1 MFLKA
6 SPRAGKLIVQQK
18 GPEGYRAFI
27 PHPLPFDHPLESDY
41 EMNDLLEK
49 ANRALGRLDGATYI
63 LPNPDLFLYMY
74 VRKEA
79 VLSSQIEGTQASLSD
94 LLEYE
99 NDIKEKSSPDDVQ
112 EVSNYVAAMNY
123 GLDRLKKL
131 PLSLQLIKEIHAKL
145 MRGIRGGHKAP
156 GEFRTTQNWIG
167 GTMPSNANFV
177 PPPPHEVLSCMGN
190 LEKFLHNSKNSIP
203 SLIKAGLAH
212 AQFETIH
219 PFLDGNGRIGRLLI
233 TFILCHDAVLEKPLL
248 YLSLYF
254 KQHRDEYYERLMA
267 IRRKGDWEGWIKFYL
282 RGIFEISKQA
292 TEAAKAIM
300 NLQIEHRKQ
309 INSLGRTSAN
319 SLRLLDLLYQ
329 KPLIKVPKVA
339 INLGLSQPA
348 ARKAI
353 NNLQELKIL
362 TEISGKRRDRVY
374 FYESYMG
381 IIMEGTEL

>member
-6 SPRAGKLIVQQK
+6 SPRAGKLIVQHK
-18 GPEGYRAFI
+18 GPEGFSSFI
-27 PHPLPFDHPLESDY
+27 PHPLPFDPPLKYDNK
-41 EMNDLLEK
+41 MNDLLEK
-49 ANRALGRLDGATYI
+49 ANRAIGRLDGATYI

-99 NDIKEKSSPDDVQ
+99 NDIKGKSSPDDVH
-112 EVSNYVAAMNY
+112 EVFNYVTAINY

-131 PLSLQLIKEIHAKL
+131 PLNLRLIKEIHTKL
-145 MRGIRGGHKAP
+145 MKGIRGGHKAP
-156 GEFRTTQNWIG
+156 GEFRKTQNWIG

-190 LEKFLHNSKNSIP
+190 LEKFLHDPKSSTP

-233 TFILCHDAVLEKPLL
+233 TFVLCHDAVLAKPLL

-282 RGIFEISKQA
+282 RGVFEISKQA
-292 TEAAKAIM
+292 TDAAKAIM
-300 NLQIEHRKQ
+300 NLQIEHRNR
-309 INSLGRTSAN
+309 INSLGRASAN

-329 KPLIKVPKVA
+329 KPLINVPKVA
-339 INLGLSQPA
+339 VHLGLSQPA

-353 NNLQELKIL
+353 NNLQKLEIL

-374 FYESYMG
+374 FYESYMD
-381 IIMEGTEL
+381 IIREETDL